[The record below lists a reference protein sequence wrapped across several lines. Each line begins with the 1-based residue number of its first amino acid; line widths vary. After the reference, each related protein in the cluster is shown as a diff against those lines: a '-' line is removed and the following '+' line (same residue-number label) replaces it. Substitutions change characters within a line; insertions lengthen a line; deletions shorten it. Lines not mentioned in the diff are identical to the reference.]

1 MLIRLRQ
8 SREDEISSFVDMER
22 LEGTSEFIIPSS
34 KESHLDEFLKNDVH
48 YLSILSNDS
57 LVGFIILVVES
68 DTNSVEFRRIVV
80 ASKGQGIGQSAI
92 HEMEKYCAQTLTCGR
107 IWLDV
112 FKSNNRGKHI
122 YEKLGYKT
130 FRTDSCD
137 GKVLLFLEK
146 KL

>member
-22 LEGTSEFIIPSS
+22 LEGTSEFIIPYS
-34 KESHLDEFLKNDVH
+34 KELHFEEFLKSDVH

-92 HEMEKYCAQTLTCGR
+92 LEMEKYCAQVLTCSR

-112 FKSNNRGKHI
+112 FESNNRGKHI
-122 YEKLGYKT
+122 YEKLCYKA
-130 FRTDSCD
+130 FKTDNSD
-137 GKVLLFLEK
+137 GKTLLFLEK